1 MKFIVEYII
10 RKDLWGLKMGM
21 FIAESVS
28 DEILRKS
35 RDTRLIALDLDG
47 TTLTREGL
55 SRRTKDTL
63 ETAISNGIDVVI
75 ATGRVFSA
83 LPERIHK
90 IKGMKRIITS
100 NGAHITDAKT
110 GTFIYSNYADEH
122 AIMRVHDVLSKEK
135 YPVEVFTEGR
145 AYIDRAVYDDLAK
158 NGSTYMSPKYV
169 LRTRTPVDG
178 IYDFLEE
185 HRHKIENIN
194 IHFEFFDEKDAMFET
209 LSQLP
214 GITVT
219 SSFSHN
225 LEIGGATTSKA
236 TALRE
241 ICLESGV
248 AMENVMAFGDSPN
261 DSSMISEAGVG
272 IAMVNATEDVKAA
285 ADCITLSNNEEGVAY
300 AIRKLIFGK
309 L

>member
-1 MKFIVEYII
+1 
-10 RKDLWGLKMGM
+10 MGM

-248 AMENVMAFGDSPN
+248 AMENVMAF
-261 DSSMISEAGVG
+261 
-272 IAMVNATEDVKAA
+272 
-285 ADCITLSNNEEGVAY
+285 
-300 AIRKLIFGK
+300 
-309 L
+309 